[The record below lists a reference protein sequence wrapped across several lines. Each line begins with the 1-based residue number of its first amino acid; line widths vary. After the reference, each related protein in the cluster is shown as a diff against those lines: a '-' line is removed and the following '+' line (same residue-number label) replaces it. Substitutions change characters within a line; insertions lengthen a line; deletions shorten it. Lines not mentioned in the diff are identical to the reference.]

1 MICKFFLNELKLKLN
16 RRKAVRVKGGVSVGL
31 RSVCAKLNFDAVAPK
46 SPTHLHTRSQIT
58 IAPKYKKQKPNSNP
72 YTKATSARCTYATW
86 PKIENEKR
94 IAKKGPFFIFAILYI
109 SVRHRH

>member
-1 MICKFFLNELKLKLN
+1 MICKFFLNELELKLN

-58 IAPKYKKQKPNSNP
+58 IAPKYKKQKP
-72 YTKATSARCTYATW
+72 T
-86 PKIENEKR
+86 
-94 IAKKGPFFIFAILYI
+94 AILI
-109 SVRHRH
+109 QKQHLPAALMQHGQK